1 MIWLAVIGIALL
13 VSGSASYILVRYRGR
28 WSVLDQ
34 PNPRSLHSAPVP
46 RTGGLAIL
54 LAIML
59 ACIPLLI
66 NTGSVSPLLSIGLI
80 AVALVVVAGVSLLD
94 DIRDIGVVTR
104 LGGQLAAAL
113 LVISAGLYI
122 NTIAFAGWYVQL
134 HTLPGI
140 VLAILFIVWSANLY
154 NFMDGLDGLAAGMG
168 MFGFGSFALL
178 GALAGDPGFSL
189 INGAIAA
196 ACLGFLLWNF
206 PPARIFMG
214 DAGAV
219 SLGFL
224 AAVLTLWAN
233 QQNIFPLWIGVAVF
247 SPFIVDATW
256 TLMRRIIRG
265 AKPWEA
271 HREHFYQRLVLAG
284 WGRRKLLLC
293 EYGLMTVCSVS
304 ALGVEWSAR
313 PAVEWATLGVLI
325 VIYIALVLG
334 IKFVETGRNTSN
346 AVR

>member
-1 MIWLAVIGIALL
+1 
-13 VSGSASYILVRYRGR
+13 
-28 WSVLDQ
+28 
-34 PNPRSLHSAPVP
+34 
-46 RTGGLAIL
+46 
-54 LAIML
+54 
-59 ACIPLLI
+59 
-66 NTGSVSPLLSIGLI
+66 
-80 AVALVVVAGVSLLD
+80 
-94 DIRDIGVVTR
+94 
-104 LGGQLAAAL
+104 
-113 LVISAGLYI
+113 
-122 NTIAFAGWYVQL
+122 
-134 HTLPGI
+134 
-140 VLAILFIVWSANLY
+140 WSANLY

-178 GALAGDPGFSL
+178 GALASDPGFSL
-189 INGAIAA
+189 INATIAA

-219 SLGFL
+219 SLGFF
-224 AAVLTLWAN
+224 ASVLTLWAN

-256 TLMRRIIRG
+256 TLMRRIMRG

-293 EYGLMTVCSVS
+293 QYGLMAVCSLS
-304 ALGVEWSAR
+304 ALVVEWSAR
-313 PAVEWATLGVLI
+313 PAVEWGTLGTLI
-325 VIYIALVLG
+325 VIYAALILG
-334 IKFVETGRNTSN
+334 IKIVETGRNTRN